1 MKAPAGIQFCPHKIG
16 LLWGLVVLAWIWGCA
31 PSYTMVKDFGSRR
44 PRTVALLPVLND
56 TNDLDAPKDMRP
68 LVYKALIGRGYL
80 VQSLDETDALLKSR
94 EIDEAGQIYT
104 MTYREL
110 GDLLKTDALLVSN
123 VLDWSTVYIIA
134 YSSVTVE
141 ANFKLIDAQSEDTL
155 WESVKKVSKRNVAT
169 DKDSAIKTLEDAINI
184 PYSSLAEKVVSYC
197 FATLPYGEAP
207 RHPRRDKKRYLR
219 RKIILPPGI
228 LKKL

>member
-1 MKAPAGIQFCPHKIG
+1 MKAPAGIQFSPEKIG
-16 LLWGLVVLAWIWGCA
+16 WLWGLVVLVWIWGCA
-31 PSYTMVKDFGSRR
+31 PSYTLVRDFKSRR

-68 LVYKALIGRGYL
+68 LIYKALIGRGYL
-80 VQSLDETDALLKSR
+80 VQPLAETDALLKSR

-141 ANFKLIDAQSEDTL
+141 ANFKLIDAKTETTL
-155 WESVKKVSKRNVAT
+155 WESGKKISKRNVAT
-169 DKDSAIKTLEDAINI
+169 DKDSAIKTLEGALKI
-184 PYSSLAEKVVSYC
+184 PYSSLAEKVISYC
-197 FATLPYGEAP
+197 FATLPYGEAL
-207 RHPRRDKKRYLR
+207 RHPQRDKRRYR
-219 RKIILPPGI
+219 RHKIILPPGI

>member
-1 MKAPAGIQFCPHKIG
+1 MKVPAGIQIRPDKIRW
-16 LLWGLVVLAWIWGCA
+16 LWGLVVLVWICGCA
-31 PSYTMVKDFGSRR
+31 PSYTLVREFESRK
-44 PRTVALLPVLND
+44 PRTVALLPVLNN

-68 LVYKALIGRGYL
+68 LIYKALIGRGYL
-80 VQSLDETDALLKSR
+80 VQSFDETDALLKSR

-110 GDLLKTDALLVSN
+110 GDLLKSDALLVTT
-123 VLDWSTVYIIA
+123 VLDWSTVYLIA

-141 ANFKLIDAQSEDTL
+141 ADFKLIDAQSEETL
-155 WESVKKVSKRNVAT
+155 WESEKKVSKRNLAT
-169 DKDSAIKTLEDAINI
+169 DKDSALKTLEDAIKI
-184 PYSSLAEKVVSYC
+184 PYSSLAEQVISYC

-207 RHPRRDKKRYLR
+207 KHPRRGKKRHHR
-219 RKIILPPGI
+219 RKVILPPGI

>member
-1 MKAPAGIQFCPHKIG
+1 MVI
-16 LLWGLVVLAWIWGCA
+16 LVWIWGCA
-31 PSYTMVKDFGSRR
+31 PSHTLVRDFGSRR

-56 TNDLDAPKDMRP
+56 TNDLDAPKEMRP
-68 LVYKALIGRGYL
+68 LIYNALTRRGYL
-80 VQSLDETDALLKSR
+80 VQSLDETDTLLKSQ

-123 VLDWSTVYIIA
+123 VLDWSTIYLIA

-141 ANFKLIDAQSEDTL
+141 ANFKLIDAKSEDTL
-155 WESVKKVSKRNVAT
+155 WASGEKVSKRNVAT
-169 DKDSAIKTLEDAINI
+169 DKDSAIKTLEDAIKI
-184 PYSSLAEKVVSYC
+184 PYSSLAKKVISYC

-207 RHPRRDKKRYLR
+207 RHYQRDKKRHLR
-219 RKIILPPGI
+219 RKIILSPGI